1 MKNRRFYDEQQ
12 PSYRLIFPVQSP
24 PPACSGDPAANRR
37 RTRGAAAGSP
47 LSRILSRRGAAG
59 TGGASHRQP
68 PSPAPIGEPAGP
80 LRHPSCRNSQL
91 VWYHRPASADLPERQ
106 RSVRQKGSAVLYQWR
121 RRIRY
126 YPPGSGADVPCFHL
140 PARLT
145 GVRQRRLGGATVPLA
160 PSNRRSLNRLGDTAC
175 ASPLTDWSECAIMTK
190 NYAGELVS
198 RLRGSHPTSTLKP
211 DAGNAAVGSKEHL
224 LICGGVPFR

>member
-1 MKNRRFYDEQQ
+1 MN
-12 PSYRLIFPVQSP
+12 SNLLIVYFSQSNHTRQLAP
-24 PPACSGDPAANRR
+24 GDPAANRR

-175 ASPLTDWSECAIMTK
+175 ASPLTDWSGVCHNDK
-190 NYAGELVS
+190 KLC
-198 RLRGSHPTSTLKP
+198 RGACEQAERKSSNFDP
-211 DAGNAAVGSKEHL
+211 
-224 LICGGVPFR
+224 